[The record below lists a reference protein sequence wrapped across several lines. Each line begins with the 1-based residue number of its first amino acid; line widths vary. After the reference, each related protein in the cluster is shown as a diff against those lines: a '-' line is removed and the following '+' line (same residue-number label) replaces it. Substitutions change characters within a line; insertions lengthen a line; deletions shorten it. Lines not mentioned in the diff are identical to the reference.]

1 MEKLKPCP
9 FCGNYSG
16 YIVHQSKG
24 MWKVSCSHGCV
35 EQSAWF
41 FTKDAARKA
50 WNRRAEMSEEECED
64 ENWYTELDDP
74 KIAERSEDGNGN

>member
-1 MEKLKPCP
+1 MQKLKPCP
-9 FCGNYSG
+9 FCGNFSG
-16 YIVHQSKG
+16 YIVHQPKG

-50 WNRRAEMSEEECED
+50 WNRRM
-64 ENWYTELDDP
+64 
-74 KIAERSEDGNGN
+74 ERSEDDQKAD

>member
-1 MEKLKPCP
+1 MERLKPCP

-16 YIVHQSKG
+16 YIVHQPKG

-35 EQSAWF
+35 EQSVWF

-50 WNRRAEMSEEECED
+50 WNRRAEAQRIKYTEMSED
-64 ENWYTELDDP
+64 ERTCD
-74 KIAERSEDGNGN
+74 